1 VPKPSSFILHLAG
14 DTAWAAAARAGVY
27 AADSLTTEGFIH
39 CSTPQQVIPVAN
51 RLFRNRHD
59 LVLLQIDT
67 ARVDAAI
74 RYENLEGG
82 TELYPHIY
90 GPLPVSA
97 VVRATPFP
105 PDADGAFTDQ
115 QLLQEMAHTI
125 AAAIGRR
132 DVLVLAD
139 LLAPG
144 FTYRSDAGQ
153 TALDANAFLEGIRSI
168 PGEIAFVRL
177 ERVAVDLAGDAAMLT
192 GVQHAQVIVDGQT
205 IDDRRAFVDFFV
217 KIDGAWKLRAGA
229 DFQLPGAA

>member
-1 VPKPSSFILHLAG
+1 VILHLA
-14 DTAWAAAARAGVY
+14 TAPAWDEAVRDGVY
-27 AADSLTTEGFIH
+27 KADSLASEGFIH
-39 CSTPQQVIPVAN
+39 CSTTQQVIPVAN
-51 RLFRNRHD
+51 RLFRNRRD

-67 ARVDAAI
+67 AQVDAAV

-97 VVRATPFP
+97 VVRATPFS
-105 PDADGAFTDQ
+105 PDADGAFTDG
-115 QLLQEMAHTI
+115 QLLPEMAHAI

-132 DVLVLAD
+132 DVLLLAD

-177 ERVAVDLAGDAAMLT
+177 ERAAVDLAGDAAMLT

-205 IDDRRAFVDFFV
+205 IDDRRAFVDFFI
-217 KIDGAWKLRAGA
+217 KIDGSWKLRAGA
-229 DFQLPGAA
+229 DVPLTGAP

>member
-1 VPKPSSFILHLAG
+1 MPKSSSFILHLAG
-14 DTAWAAAARAGVY
+14 DTAWAEAARAGVY
-27 AADSLTTEGFIH
+27 TADSLATEGFIH
-39 CSTPQQVIPVAN
+39 CSTPPQVIPVAN
-51 RLFRNRHD
+51 RLFHNRHD

-67 ARVDAAI
+67 AQLDAAI

-82 TELYPHIY
+82 TELYPHVY

-115 QLLQEMAHTI
+115 QLLPEMAHAI

-132 DVLVLAD
+132 DSLLLADVLAPD
-139 LLAPG
+139 

-153 TALDANAFLEGIRSI
+153 TALDANAFLEGIRGI

-177 ERVAVDLAGDAAMLT
+177 ERVATDMAGDAAMLT
-192 GVQHAQVIVDGQT
+192 GVQHARVVVDGQT

-217 KIDGAWKLRAGA
+217 KIDGVWKLRAGA
-229 DFQLPGAA
+229 DFPLTGAP

>member
-1 VPKPSSFILHLAG
+1 MILHLT
-14 DTAWAAAARAGVY
+14 TASAWDEAVQDGVY
-27 AADSLTTEGFIH
+27 KADSLASEGFIH

-67 ARVDAAI
+67 AHVDAAI

-105 PDADGAFTDQ
+105 PDADGAFSER
-115 QLLQEMAHTI
+115 QLLQEMAHSI

-132 DVLVLAD
+132 NVPFLAG
-139 LLAPG
+139 LLAPD

-153 TALDANAFLEGIRSI
+153 TALDANAFLDGIRSI
-168 PGEIAFVRL
+168 PGEVAFVRL
-177 ERVAVDLAGDAAMLT
+177 ERVAVDLAGNAAMLT

-217 KIDGAWKLRAGA
+217 KIGGAWKLRAGA
-229 DFQLPGAA
+229 DFPVTGAA